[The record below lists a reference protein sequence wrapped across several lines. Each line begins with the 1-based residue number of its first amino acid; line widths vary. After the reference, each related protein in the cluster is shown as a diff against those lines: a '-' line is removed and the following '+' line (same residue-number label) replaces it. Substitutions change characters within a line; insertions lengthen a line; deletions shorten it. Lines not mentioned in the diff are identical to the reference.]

1 MTCKKISL
9 NKYLIEYDA
18 LFDNKIWKGKTRCDS
33 TQIDESFVKI
43 TTDLI
48 KEDIHRNTNCPL
60 DEIIISIQN
69 IQCIGKSV
77 IELSKEDTVKFN
89 NLYAEEMFN
98 AQFLKAVKNNR
109 KSKGENNQ

>member
-1 MTCKKISL
+1 MTCKKIVL

-18 LFDNKIWKGKTRCDS
+18 LLDNKIWKGHTQCDS
-33 TQIDESFVKI
+33 TKIDESFVKI
-43 TTDLI
+43 TTDFI

-69 IQCIGKSV
+69 IKCIGKRV

-109 KSKGENNQ
+109 KSKGENIQ

>member
-1 MTCKKISL
+1 MTRKKICL

-18 LFDNKIWKGKTRCDS
+18 LFDNKIWKGQTRCDS

-69 IQCIGKSV
+69 IQCIGKSI

-109 KSKGENNQ
+109 KSKGESNQ